1 MRLTGRVIKNS
12 FGDDEFTFSKER
24 NISISPTKKGNH
36 MYPYTH
42 RRWGLTL
49 ISFVQFRPSDR
60 LDQKETFTFGPGQCI
75 TYTLIENVYGSH
87 IHNSIVCDQKEA
99 DIKEP
104 LHAESESDAKLWD
117 DTTSYMYITY
127 ENALKRRLES
137 SEGRARKPKK
147 SSQKI
152 EETNRRME
160 DSQKRKSC
168 SKNEGTVATTRNS
181 LIFVGKK
188 V

>member
-12 FGDDEFTFSKER
+12 FGEDEFTFSKEH
-24 NISISPTKKGNH
+24 NISISLTKKGNH

-42 RRWGLTL
+42 RCWGLTL

-87 IHNSIVCDQKEA
+87 IHNPIVCDQKEA

-104 LHAESESDAKLWD
+104 LHAESESDADFED
-117 DTTSYMYITY
+117 DTVSYMYITY
-127 ENALKRRLES
+127 EDALKRRLKRLE
-137 SEGRARKPKK
+137 RA
-147 SSQKI
+147 
-152 EETNRRME
+152 
-160 DSQKRKSC
+160 
-168 SKNEGTVATTRNS
+168 
-181 LIFVGKK
+181 
-188 V
+188 